1 MLLYKALS
9 LIIYLLLQPY
19 FYLRM
24 KSQER
29 RQRFGHYGFELK
41 RSIWIHA
48 ASVGEVNAVKS
59 LVQKLLN
66 LYPHRDFVL
75 STMTRTGFDTAAG
88 ISPKLISILLP
99 LDVSLP
105 MRRAFNSLNPAL
117 IILVETELWP
127 VMLSFALH
135 RQIPVVLVNGRLS
148 PGSFKS
154 YRYFSFFWRPL
165 WRAVQFTSAQSDMD
179 EARFRALGF
188 EPVSN
193 NHNLKFCLQL
203 PEYNREKLRAE
214 MGYSEQDFLLV
225 WGSSRPG
232 EEKLLVESL
241 WRLKKEI
248 PRLKAVIA
256 PRHLSRLPEIKNIFR
271 ELDFTT
277 YSDFQPGKM
286 ITIIDEMN
294 VLNHFY
300 AIADLAIV
308 GGSFFRFG
316 GHNPLEPAFY
326 GIPILM
332 GPDYSSCQVSVN
344 KLLENKGIM
353 ISSITELSD
362 NVLTLYHQPELREE
376 MGRNAKQTLTANSD
390 SMKKNIDI
398 LTRFIEG

>member
-1 MLLYKALS
+1 MFIYKVLS
-9 LIIYLLLQPY
+9 LIIFLLLKPY
-19 FYLRM
+19 FHLKM

-29 RQRFGHYGFELK
+29 QQRFGHYGIELK

-66 LYPHRDFVL
+66 LYPQRDFVL

-88 ISPKLISILLP
+88 ISPKLINIFLP
-99 LDVSLP
+99 LDVTLP
-105 MRRAFNSLNPAL
+105 MKRAFNSLNPAL

-127 VMLSFALH
+127 VMLSYALH

-154 YRYFSFFWRPL
+154 YRYLKFFWKPL
-165 WRAVQFTSAQSDMD
+165 WRAVKFTSTQSDID
-179 EARFRALGF
+179 EARFRSLGF
-188 EPVSN
+188 EQVSN

-203 PEYNREKLRAE
+203 PEYNRDKLRAE

-232 EEKLLVESL
+232 EEKLLMEAI
-241 WRLKKEI
+241 WQLKKEI
-248 PRLKAVIA
+248 PQLKAVVA

-300 AIADLAIV
+300 AIADLAVV

-332 GPDYSSCQVSVN
+332 GHDYNSCEVSVN

-353 ISSITELSD
+353 ICSPKELAEKIVFLFH
-362 NVLTLYHQPELREE
+362 NPELRVE
-376 MGRNAKQTLTANSD
+376 MGKNAKQTLTANSD
-390 SMKKNIDI
+390 SMKKNIEI
-398 LTRFIEG
+398 LTRFIEE